1 MQKFARVFLKGGGYI
16 DYKLSGDLAS
26 FILSLTLQGFLS
38 PDGPVQV
45 YIPRDEIR
53 LIVQIQGQALGFMV
67 PEGTA

>member
-16 DYKLSGDLAS
+16 DYKLQSDLAS
-26 FILSLTLQGFLS
+26 FILSLTLQGYLG

-45 YIPRDEIR
+45 MIPREEIR
-53 LIVQIQGQALGFMV
+53 LIVQIQGEVLGFMV